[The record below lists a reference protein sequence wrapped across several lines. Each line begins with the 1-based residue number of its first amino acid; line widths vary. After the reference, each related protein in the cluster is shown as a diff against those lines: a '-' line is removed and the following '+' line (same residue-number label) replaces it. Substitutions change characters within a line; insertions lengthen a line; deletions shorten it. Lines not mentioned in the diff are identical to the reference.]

1 VRRVHPAPRERR
13 HPVLRVPGAAVEG
26 KQITTIESLAAGGT
40 LHKVQQAWLEY
51 QAPQCG
57 YCL

>member
-1 VRRVHPAPRERR
+1 
-13 HPVLRVPGAAVEG
+13 VPGAAVEG
-26 KQITTIESLAAGGT
+26 KHITTIESLAAGGT